1 MYLEYIK
8 VISMSFIEINFNN
21 LEYLNIQ
28 LKVKMN
34 KDLDQNYKSVF
45 NKKIGFGKNPAII
58 LVDFVDAYFDKNSP
72 LYADVEKALLSA
84 IRIRNIGRK
93 RNIPIIYTNVS
104 YQKDGKN
111 GGVFY
116 EKLPVLSCFIEGA
129 KTAGWPSE
137 LDINPNEIVITKQYP
152 SAFFETCLSKKL
164 NNLEIDT
171 LIITGL
177 TTSGCIRATCVDAIS
192 YGFRPIVVKDACGD
206 RHEKPHI
213 ANLFDMNAKYADVVS
228 ENEVVSFLSK

>member
-1 MYLEYIK
+1 
-8 VISMSFIEINFNN
+8 
-21 LEYLNIQ
+21 
-28 LKVKMN
+28 MN
-34 KDLDQNYKSVF
+34 KDLDQNYKAVF
-45 NKKIGFGKNPAII
+45 NKRLGFGKNPAII
-58 LVDFVDAYFDKNSP
+58 LVDFVAAYFDENSP

-84 IRIRNIGRK
+84 IRIRNKGRK
-93 RNIPIIYTNVS
+93 KNIPIIYTNVS

-111 GGVFY
+111 GGVFF
-116 EKLPVLSCFIEGA
+116 EKLPLLSCFIEGA

-137 LDINPNEIVITKQYP
+137 LDIDPNEIVITKQYP

-228 ENEVVSFLSK
+228 EKEVFNFLSKQK

>member
-1 MYLEYIK
+1 
-8 VISMSFIEINFNN
+8 
-21 LEYLNIQ
+21 
-28 LKVKMN
+28 MN
-34 KDLDQNYKSVF
+34 KDLDQNYKAVF
-45 NKKIGFGKNPAII
+45 NKRLGFGKNPAII
-58 LVDFVDAYFDKNSP
+58 LVDFVAAYFDENSP

-84 IRIRNIGRK
+84 IRIRNKGREK
-93 RNIPIIYTNVS
+93 NIPIIYTNVS

-111 GGVFY
+111 GGVFF

-137 LDINPNEIVITKQYP
+137 LNIDPNEIVITKQYP

-228 ENEVVSFLSK
+228 EKEVFNFLSKQK

>member
-1 MYLEYIK
+1 
-8 VISMSFIEINFNN
+8 
-21 LEYLNIQ
+21 
-28 LKVKMN
+28 MN
-34 KDLDQNYKSVF
+34 KDLDQNYKAVF
-45 NKKIGFGKNPAII
+45 NERLGFGKNPAII
-58 LVDFVDAYFDKNSP
+58 LVDFVAAYFDENSP

-84 IRIRNIGRK
+84 IRIRNKGREK
-93 RNIPIIYTNVS
+93 NIPIIYTNVS

-111 GGVFY
+111 GGVFF

-129 KTAGWPSE
+129 KTAGWPSK
-137 LDINPNEIVITKQYP
+137 LDIDPNEIVITKQYP

-228 ENEVVSFLSK
+228 EKEVFNFLSKQK

>member
-1 MYLEYIK
+1 
-8 VISMSFIEINFNN
+8 
-21 LEYLNIQ
+21 
-28 LKVKMN
+28 MN
-34 KDLDQNYKSVF
+34 KDLDQNYKAVF
-45 NKKIGFGKNPAII
+45 NKRLGFGKNPAII
-58 LVDFVDAYFDKNSP
+58 LVDFVAAYFDENSP

-84 IRIRNIGRK
+84 IRIRNKGREK
-93 RNIPIIYTNVS
+93 NIPIIYTNVS

-111 GGVFY
+111 GGVFF
-116 EKLPVLSCFIEGA
+116 EKLPLLSCFIEGA

-137 LDINPNEIVITKQYP
+137 LDIDPNEIVITKQYP

-228 ENEVVSFLSK
+228 ENEIVNFLCKQK